1 MKEEHYHRD
10 YHRVRPNKKRQ
21 EYREIANIKKMIQL
35 FDRADEKIREK
46 IVDYIETV
54 KNNMEE

>member
-10 YHRVRPNKKRQ
+10 YHRLHPCKKRQ
-21 EYREIANIKKMIQL
+21 EYRETANLKKMIQL
-35 FDRADEKIREK
+35 FEKADEKIKEK

-54 KNNMEE
+54 NANK